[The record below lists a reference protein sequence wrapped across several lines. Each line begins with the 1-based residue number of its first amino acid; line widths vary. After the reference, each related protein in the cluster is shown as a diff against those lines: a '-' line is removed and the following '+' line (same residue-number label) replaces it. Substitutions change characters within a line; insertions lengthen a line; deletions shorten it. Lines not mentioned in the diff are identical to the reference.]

1 MTAATGQFRGV
12 PGQAVAIIPARLA
25 STRFPAKALA
35 NRTGRPLVQHVV
47 EAAASAGS
55 IARVVV
61 AADDERVAAAVR
73 AFGTEV
79 VLTRVDHPNG
89 TSRLDEAAALLGLAD
104 DALVV
109 NVQGDEP
116 EIEPGVIDAAVAA
129 LVGSGEAMATVVSPF
144 APGEDPANPNIVK
157 AVLRTG
163 ADGWRR
169 AVYFSRAWIP
179 YRREGGAAAEPLKHV
194 GLYAY
199 RRGFLRRYVSL
210 PATPLEQTEM
220 LEQLR
225 AIEHGHAIAAAVER
239 TAHHGIDT
247 PEQYEAFVARW
258 RARHG

>member
-1 MTAATGQFRGV
+1 VTGSEALPAG
-12 PGQAVAIIPARLA
+12 GAVAIIPARLA
-25 STRFPAKALA
+25 SSRFPAKAVA
-35 NRTGRPLVQHVV
+35 DRTGRPLVQHVA
-47 EAAASAGS
+47 EAAARAAS
-55 IARVVV
+55 IGRVVV

-73 AFGTEV
+73 CFGTEV

-104 DALVV
+104 DAVVV

-129 LVGSGEAMATVVSPF
+129 LSGSGEAMATVVSPF
-144 APGEDPANPNIVK
+144 AAGEDPANPNIVK
-157 AVLRTG
+157 AVVRTG

-169 AVYFSRAWIP
+169 AVYFSRALIP
-179 YRREGGAAAEPLKHV
+179 HCREGGERAAEPLKHV

-210 PATPLEQTEM
+210 PATPLERTEM